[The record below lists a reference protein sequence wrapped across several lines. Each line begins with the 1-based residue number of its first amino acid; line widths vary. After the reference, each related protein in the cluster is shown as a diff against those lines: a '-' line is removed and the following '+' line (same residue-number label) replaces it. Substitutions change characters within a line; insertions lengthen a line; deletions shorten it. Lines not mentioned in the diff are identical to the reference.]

1 MTESTT
7 DPRAASNGQLP
18 HDEDSGSGSSITDV
32 LPVDRLKQAA
42 QTLLKTATD
51 KAVNAAL
58 DQVEGLT
65 GRLTD
70 VAENRGQPRCR
81 LRRRVGR

>member
-1 MTESTT
+1 M
-7 DPRAASNGQLP
+7 
-18 HDEDSGSGSSITDV
+18 

-70 VAENRGQPRCR
+70 VAENGGVGLSAALGGGQSMMQGGSA
-81 LRRRVGR
+81 VGGAMKGGLSR